1 MTTSTAA
8 QIQAPPQVH
17 VSEDSACGAASRPVD
32 WHQIDWS
39 HAHRIVRRLQA
50 RIVKATQQGRWGKV
64 QALQHLLT
72 HSHSGKVLA
81 VRRVTENHGKRTAGV
96 DRVTWDTPEQ
106 KMAAVHDLRQRGYR
120 PQPLR
125 RVYIPK
131 RNGKLRPLSIPT
143 MKDRAMQALYLLA
156 LDPVAETTADPNS
169 YGFRRER
176 STADAIEQCFNV
188 LARSDKARWI
198 LEGDIRSCF
207 DRISHDWLL
216 AHIPLE
222 KAILRK
228 WLKAGF
234 LDKHVLHPTEDGTP
248 QGGIAS
254 PVLANLTLDG
264 LEGRLRAAFPRTTT
278 RYRGAKVNLIRYAD
292 DFVITGSSH
301 TLLED
306 EVKPLVEQ
314 FLVERG
320 LELSLEKTQITR
332 IEDGFDFLGQTVRKY
347 RRGKQEK
354 LLITPSQK
362 NVKAFLDKVRVIVRD
377 SKQAPAGE
385 LILQLNPLIRGWA
398 RYHRHAVSRKTF
410 TRVTHAIFVLL
421 WRWARRRHP
430 NKGKGWVK
438 KRYFRTTPT
447 REWIFAARL
456 TGPDGAA
463 RQVRLAEAV
472 DMPIQRHIKIQAAA
486 NPYDPAWE
494 VYFEQ
499 RLGVKMEHTLQGRR
513 QLLTLWKEQ
522 RGICPIC
529 TRKITTLSGW
539 HNHHLVWRSQGGAD
553 GAANRVLLHPTCHY
567 QVHSQRLSV
576 AKPRPATGVGKA

>member
-1 MTTSTAA
+1 MTTSTAH
-8 QIQAPPQVH
+8 QVVQAP
-17 VSEDSACGAASRPVD
+17 EDLACGAASPVPVD

-50 RIVKATQQGRWGKV
+50 RIVKATQDGRWGKV
-64 QALQHLLT
+64 HALQHLLT
-72 HSHSGKVLA
+72 HSYSGKVLA
-81 VRRVTENHGKRTAGV
+81 VRRVTENQGKRTAGV

-131 RNGKLRPLSIPT
+131 SNGKRRPLSIPT

-188 LARSDKARWI
+188 LARRDKARWI
-198 LEGDIRSCF
+198 FEGDIRSCF

-216 AHIPLE
+216 THVPMD
-222 KAILRK
+222 KAMLRA

-234 LDKHVLHPTEDGTP
+234 LDKHVLYPTEEGTP

-264 LEGRLRAAFPRTTT
+264 LEGRLRVAFPRTTI

-292 DFVITGSSH
+292 DFVITGSSRA
-301 TLLED
+301 LLEH

-314 FLVERG
+314 FLRERG
-320 LELSLEKTQITR
+320 LELSQEKSRITR

-347 RRGKQEK
+347 RHGQQEK

-362 NVKAFLDKVRVIVRD
+362 NVKAFLDTVRAIVKNH
-377 SKQAPAGE
+377 KQAPAGE
-385 LILQLNPLIRGWA
+385 LILRLNPLIRGWA
-398 RYHRHAVSRKTF
+398 SYHRHVVSRRTF
-410 TRVTHAIFVLL
+410 ARVTHAIFVRL

-430 NKGKGWVK
+430 TKRTGWVK

-447 REWIFAARL
+447 REWIFAARW
-456 TGPDGAA
+456 TGPDGTV
-463 RQVRLAEAV
+463 RQVRLGEAV
-472 DMPIQRHIKIQAAA
+472 DRPIQRHTKIQAAA

-494 VYFEQ
+494 VYFEH
-499 RLGVKMEHTLQGRR
+499 RLGVHMEHTLTGRR
-513 QLLTLWKEQ
+513 QLLALWKEQ
-522 RGICPIC
+522 RGICPVC
-529 TRKITTLSGW
+529 GRKITTLSGW
-539 HNHHLVWRSQGGAD
+539 HNHHLVWRSHGGTD
-553 GAANRVLLHPTCHY
+553 GMANRVLLHPTCHR